1 MMSKASSLALILA
14 NLVPLGGVFL
24 LNWQVYDVV
33 MVYWAENVVIGLIN
47 VFRMALCEGGLLLSP
62 GAEQQLKVS
71 LTEANAAKL
80 ALVSGGFKFF
90 LIPFFVF
97 HYGMFCYGHLMAITA
112 IFGDER
118 VGGQSSVLAV
128 ARDWEP
134 AFWLAVA
141 AILISHLISF
151 VLNFIGA
158 GEYRRTNLRQLMQRP
173 YGRIIALHLAV
184 ILGAALIMWLG
195 SPVYML
201 VVLVAVKIGIDL
213 RMHTVERQKFSIA

>member
-1 MMSKASSLALILA
+1 MSKASSLALILA

>member
-62 GAEQQLKVS
+62 RAEQQLKVS